1 MKYYIVENGNPSG
14 PFEVE
19 ELIANGL
26 RGGDLVWTEGF
37 PDWVVASEVAEIA
50 MALASATACEQE
62 FSAPEA
68 PKEQCA
74 PEMPPYQGQ
83 QQNPYQQPTSGQPP
97 RPQGQYWNNG
107 QPQYQQPPYQQP
119 QNCQPNGFQP
129 LPNAGQQ
136 PPYCQQPQ
144 FNQPPYGQQG
154 WQQQQPVDVPP
165 KSWLAE
171 SIILTLCC
179 CIPIGIYCIVK
190 SSQVNSLWY
199 QGQYEEARKASDT
212 SKKWLIIGLI
222 IGIVFGILQFIWGMF
237 NAIGVSEE
245 LNNI

>member
-83 QQNPYQQPTSGQPP
+83 QQNPYQQPTS
-97 RPQGQYWNNG
+97 
-107 QPQYQQPPYQQP
+107 
-119 QNCQPNGFQP
+119 
-129 LPNAGQQ
+129 GQQ

-237 NAIGVSEE
+237 NAIGVSEA